1 MKTPHLHSFLY
12 VIAACTIFFCFFPFF
27 IIFYCFSLYFL
38 KLFLFLLTYT
48 ASGIPTRL
56 RSTSAIDLSAVRR
69 AKARASYS
77 TVANLQRGS
86 GASLRKLL
94 KLLFIYLFDSK
105 IWHEVYF
112 FILLSIMNFILCF
125 ENYLHVTA
133 FTIFFFTFINH
144 IYICFQQSMFFYML
158 SWQNN

>member
-1 MKTPHLHSFLY
+1 MKTSPPLPLCDSCMYYL
-12 VIAACTIFFCFFPFF
+12 FFCFFPFF
-27 IIFYCFSLYFL
+27 IIFYCFWLYFL

-94 KLLFIYLFDSK
+94 KLLLFIYLIQKKKMAWGIFTF
-105 IWHEVYF
+105 IIEVYIMFWKLFACDCLTFF
-112 FILLSIMNFILCF
+112 FI
-125 ENYLHVTA
+125 
-133 FTIFFFTFINH
+133 FINH
-144 IYICFQQSMFFYML
+144 IIYIYFQQSMFFYML